1 MSTPGWI
8 SLPPVI
14 ILEIRDTSLLT
25 PSHFSVFV
33 FFCFFFVVISVA
45 IKVFC
50 EVGSLAP
57 RTIPDLEDQG
67 AVSFD
72 LYPPDQS
79 GMVGPTRSTWLSP
92 AQVWGSDG
100 YASFRAATRL
110 GTREGMYM

>member
-1 MSTPGWI
+1 MLTPGWI
-8 SLPPVI
+8 SLPSVI

-25 PSHFSVFV
+25 PSHFSVF
-33 FFCFFFVVISVA
+33 FFVVVVVISVA

-57 RTIPDLEDQG
+57 RTIPDLGDQG

-79 GMVGPTRSTWLSP
+79 GMVGPTRSTWLPP